1 MQRCALVVTA
11 DVALRLFWIR
21 RMRVFDQGDGR
32 LLLGL
37 VVGAAVMF
45 GQPLRQ
51 ILSQAE
57 DVSRLYG
64 VDVVPAL
71 VILVLVL
78 TVHLYQRQ
86 RDAAAAMALA
96 ERDAADAKR
105 TTRDLSRLVD
115 ASHALA
121 NALDHGQL
129 RVEAWRHVPALTGG
143 RSAWVAVTEPN
154 AWHWVMEAD
163 GDQEAHL
170 LDLAPTLLQLTEAG
184 ERRHNGWALFQLRS
198 SGRPLGVLA
207 VEDAPTLTE
216 VDEQRL
222 ETLAAIISIAVK
234 NVQLF
239 AQMQVSS
246 VSDALTGCF
255 NRAHAFATLDNEL
268 RRAKRNRRPLSIL
281 MIDVDDFKRI
291 NDEHGHL
298 CGDAVLESLG
308 ETLRRTLRSS
318 DVKCRYGGDEF
329 IIILP
334 ETPIDGA
341 DQVADHIRRAIERV
355 EHPGRTRSFTIEV
368 SIGVSAAQPGE
379 AEALALV
386 GRADAAL
393 YRDKGRK
400 AHGLRLVASGA
411 NTAEVA
417 VGAKRSYS

>member
-1 MQRCALVVTA
+1 MALP
-11 DVALRLFWIR
+11 LFCMVL
-21 RMRVFDQGDGR
+21 MRVFRQGDGR

-37 VVGAAVMF
+37 LVGAAVMF
-45 GQPLRQ
+45 GQPLRRV
-51 ILSQAE
+51 LSQAE
-57 DVSRLYG
+57 DVSRTYG
-64 VDVVPAL
+64 IDVVPAL
-71 VILVLVL
+71 VILIVVL
-78 TVHLYQRQ
+78 TVHLYHRQ
-86 RDAAAAMALA
+86 RDAAAAMAIA
-96 ERDAADAKR
+96 EREAETAKR

-143 RSAWVAVTEPN
+143 RTAWVAVTEPH

-163 GDQEAHL
+163 ADQEARL

-184 ERRHNGWALFQLRS
+184 ETRHNGWALFQLRS
-198 SGRPLGVLA
+198 SGRPLGVFA
-207 VEDAPTLTE
+207 VEDTPPLTP

-222 ETLAAIISIAVK
+222 ETLAAIVSIAVK

-268 RRAKRNRRPLSIL
+268 RRAKRSRRPVSIV

-298 CGDAVLESLG
+298 CGDAVLESIG

-341 DQVADHIRRAIERV
+341 DQVADHVRRAIERV
-355 EHPGRTRSFTIEV
+355 EHVGRTRPFSITV

-393 YRDKGRK
+393 YRDKGRRT
-400 AHGLRLVASGA
+400 HGLRLVANGGVVDA
-411 NTAEVA
+411 AVA
-417 VGAKRSYS
+417 ARS